1 MIYFLWLFMF
11 GVLGAICFVLTAFF
25 SGTQTQQTCV
35 LLMVLLLVV
44 GWMTAEFIDEVESKK
59 KC

>member
-1 MIYFLWLFMF
+1 MF